1 MPCTPGTPADPQSG
15 STDSQ
20 HTDMQTGV
28 LCIHSPPK
36 ARWYSVLTLKIQFN
50 IWPPAS
56 GRTLFSIIPLFQCL
70 HSFLCRIPVFLVEIP
85 FLPVRFPICAC
96 FNVCVCIS
104 CLSLLSYPLILHCP
118 GSVILLFCVCVW
130 VCCLNFSVRFQHI
143 VYLCHTLS
151 LSPKLDVLMRVWQ
164 SEKRGAW
171 QIWSKYTNLN
181 EWDMGIFRF
190 WFIFQIIQLLLFK
203 IDLYYEKIIL
213 GPI

>member
-118 GSVILLFCVCVW
+118 GSVILLFCVLSEFFCSLSAYCVFVSHSVSVPKAW
-130 VCCLNFSVRFQHI
+130 CLNACLAIR
-143 VYLCHTLS
+143 
-151 LSPKLDVLMRVWQ
+151 
-164 SEKRGAW
+164 EKRGMADLK
-171 QIWSKYTNLN
+171 QI
-181 EWDMGIFRF
+181 F
-190 WFIFQIIQLLLFK
+190 
-203 IDLYYEKIIL
+203 
-213 GPI
+213 